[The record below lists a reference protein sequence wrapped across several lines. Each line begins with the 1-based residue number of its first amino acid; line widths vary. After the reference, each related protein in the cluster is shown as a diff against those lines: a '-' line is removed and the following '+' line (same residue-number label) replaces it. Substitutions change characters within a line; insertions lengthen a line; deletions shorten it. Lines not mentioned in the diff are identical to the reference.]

1 MLTTGEV
8 MLFALL
14 KGSLHNEVPQR
25 DCSVHA
31 TQEVWHECYDIAARH
46 GVLALAWDG
55 LMLLPKEMHPP
66 KNLKFQWAMN
76 VEKYEAKYE
85 RYCRTAAG
93 LMDFFHRNGIAA
105 VQMKGVGLAST
116 YNKPSHREGGD
127 IDIFTYSAD
136 TSKLSHDQA
145 NKLANELMAKQG
157 IEVDYSHSEKHSNFY
172 FKGIPVENHKWFVNI
187 EVNPKFLTQLNNI
200 LFKVL
205 EPQKATL
212 LDGECSIPV
221 PSAGFNTLFL
231 SYHTF
236 QHFGAGLAL
245 HHLYDWANHIMRN
258 GIHIPSDITEQ
269 AFLRSIAAL
278 THLCNKYLGTD
289 VDISLLPQDYLEL
302 SELMLQEM
310 LHPKYKTTVPY
321 RNPVAVL
328 FYKFI
333 RVLHASRLREYT
345 LGSSRWYLLCQSV
358 IWHLRFPATIFNRGE
373 K

>member
-14 KGSLHNEVPQR
+14 KGSLHNEVLQL
-25 DCSVHA
+25 DCFRQV
-31 TQEVWHECYDIAARH
+31 TQEDWQVCYDTAVKH

-55 LMLLPKEMHPP
+55 LMLLPKELHPS
-66 KNLKFQWAMN
+66 KQLKFQWAMN
-76 VEKYEAKYE
+76 VEKYEAKHQ
-85 RYCRTAAG
+85 RYCRTAAE
-93 LMDFFHRNGIAA
+93 LLDFYQKNGIAA

-127 IDIFTYSAD
+127 IDIYTYSAD
-136 TSKLSHDQA
+136 TSKMSHELA
-145 NKLANELMAKQG
+145 NKLANELMAQQE
-157 IEVDYSHSEKHSNFY
+157 IDVDYSHSVKHSNFY

-187 EVNPKFLTQLNNI
+187 DVNPKFLTQLNNI

-221 PSAGFNTLFL
+221 PSAMFNTLFL
-231 SYHTF
+231 SYHSF

-245 HHLYDWANHIMRN
+245 HHLYDWANHIKRN
-258 GIHIPSDITEQ
+258 GIHLPDEITEPS
-269 AFLRSIAAL
+269 FLRSIAAF
-278 THLCNKYLGTD
+278 THLCNRYLGTD
-289 VDISLLPQDYLEL
+289 VDISRMPQDYKQL

-310 LHPKYKTTVPY
+310 FHPKYKTRVPY
-321 RNPVAVL
+321 KNPIAVV
-328 FYKFI
+328 FYKFT
-333 RVLHASRLREYT
+333 RVLHASKLREYT
-345 LGSSRWYLLCQSV
+345 LGASRWYLLRQSI
-358 IWHLRFPATIFNRGE
+358 IWHLRFPATIFACGE